1 MTIQT
6 TPVVVIDTNVVLDLW
21 IYQDPATPPLLSALQ
36 QGQLRWVATVPMR
49 EELSRVL
56 DYPHIAQRRTRDAL
70 SVLDVLAQ
78 FDRFAQLQDVAVK
91 AAYLCKDPDDQKFI
105 DLAVTHKAVL
115 LSKDKQV
122 LRMTNRLLR
131 LGVAVRSAWV
141 A

>member
-49 EELSRVL
+49 EELLRVL

-78 FDRFAQLQDVAVK
+78 FDRLVQLQDVAVK

-105 DLAVTHKAVL
+105 DLAVTHKALL

>member
-1 MTIQT
+1 
-6 TPVVVIDTNVVLDLW
+6 
-21 IYQDPATPPLLSALQ
+21 LLSALQ
-36 QGQLRWVATVPMR
+36 QGQLRWVATGPMR
-49 EELSRVL
+49 EELLRVL
-56 DYPHIAQRRTRDAL
+56 DYPHIALRRTRDAL

-78 FDRFAQLQDVAVK
+78 FDRLAQLQDVAVK

-105 DLAVTHKAVL
+105 DLAVTHKALL